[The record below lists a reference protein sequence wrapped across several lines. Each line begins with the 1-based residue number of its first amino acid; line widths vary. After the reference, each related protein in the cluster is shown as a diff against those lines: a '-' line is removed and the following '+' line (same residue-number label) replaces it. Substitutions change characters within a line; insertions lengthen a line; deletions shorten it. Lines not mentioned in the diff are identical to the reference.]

1 MLIVVFKVNIL
12 SPKKYQVKTGN
23 IKYDNAA
30 AKNLTDH
37 RLPSDRYAYFVPYQ
51 NKRATGIEKI
61 KEDKMALSFQKSH
74 TN

>member
-30 AKNLTDH
+30 AKNLTD
-37 RLPSDRYAYFVPYQ
+37 
-51 NKRATGIEKI
+51 
-61 KEDKMALSFQKSH
+61 
-74 TN
+74 